1 MYTIGKKNKL
11 GKKTFWYFFIT
22 KNFLAVVLTL
32 AISYLAYEV
41 YAGRLTKYAEELLQ
55 SHVNYISTDM
65 VSSWLLML
73 AGSFIVIIL
82 ARTSVLYKQ
91 YSFVLHHH
99 ALHITH
105 GIFFVKEQIIP
116 YPQITNV
123 EIISPYTYSLFGLV
137 QLNIETGQT
146 EQHASKK
153 KETSRDLPPM
163 DKVSASKLA
172 HELMRRAALANGYT
186 AELKNETLN
195 NTPQKK
201 RRRR

>member
-22 KNFLAVVLTL
+22 RNFFGLILTL
-32 AISYLAYEV
+32 LTLYLAYEIYYGV
-41 YAGRLTKYAEELLQ
+41 LSKYVKDLLL
-55 SHVNYISTDM
+55 SNVSYVSTSM

-73 AGSFIVIIL
+73 TGSLLIILL

-91 YSFVLHHH
+91 YSFVLHNH

-123 EIISPYTYSLFGLV
+123 EIVSPYIYSLFGLV
-137 QLNIETGQT
+137 QLNVETGQT
-146 EQHASKK
+146 EDRGNKK
-153 KETSRDLPPM
+153 NEKTRDLPPM
-163 DKVSASKLA
+163 DKVSATKLA
-172 HELMRRAALANGYT
+172 HELMRRAALQNGYQVDSKS
-186 AELKNETLN
+186 LQGGISS
-195 NTPQKK
+195 QKK